1 MEFSNPKHLST
12 DQLATK
18 LIFRLTTK
26 TFVKKYWSSLLGGHV
41 LWSGLD
47 GHCFASS
54 QSSS

>member
-26 TFVKKYWSSLLGGHV
+26 TFVKKY
-41 LWSGLD
+41 
-47 GHCFASS
+47 
-54 QSSS
+54 